1 MTDKEKLEIIV
12 KDPILWMETFV
23 SVPDKTSRVVK
34 FKLTPE
40 QKWLMKHKQKY
51 NIVLKSR
58 QLGIST
64 VAMCYSLYLTLT
76 RSNTT
81 CFMMSYSRDSA
92 LEIFDKLRTIYD
104 YLPDYVKLP
113 ETANNRSALAFDN
126 NSKIIVATC
135 GTKDKVRGSTLAFA
149 HLSEVGLMNENLET
163 QLIAIEQA
171 LAPGS
176 SMILESTAKGLNK
189 FHDLWQGAVSS
200 ENNYTPFFFPW
211 YRDRRM
217 FSSEYIEFS
226 EMYKARNGKYLEE
239 NELDEKEKWLY
250 DKGTSLQMLMW
261 RRVKIKNS
269 GEDGFMQEF
278 PSTPTEA
285 FLNSDGANI
294 FDIKCIHER
303 LINIDKYAKVLQ
315 IPKNISPILKQN
327 KQYLKIWK
335 YPVSGERYYIG
346 CDGAEGLGGDHDYS
360 VIEVLDS
367 DGFQCA
373 EFRTN
378 RIKPYIFAE
387 ILYEMALYYNGA
399 LLCIERAS
407 AGITIIEKVRD
418 TYKYVN
424 MMRYKSFDAKGKKTY
439 KWGWET
445 SQSSKPKMINSF
457 VELFET
463 GGICVNSKELL
474 KEMKLFQSVDGKMC
488 AISGHDDCVMAMALA
503 IVAMLNRVHYG
514 RPLRKG

>member
-23 SVPDKTSRVVK
+23 SVPDKTGRVVRL
-34 FKLTPE
+34 KLTPE
-40 QKWLMKHKQKY
+40 QRWLMKHKQKY

-64 VAMCYSLYLTLT
+64 VAMCYALYLALT
-76 RSNTT
+76 KKNIT
-81 CFMMSYSRDSA
+81 CLMMSFSIKSVSV
-92 LEIFDKLRTIYD
+92 IFSKLRTIYD
-104 YLPDYVKLP
+104 YLPDYVKLK
-113 ETANNRSALAFDN
+113 ETANNRTELAFEN
-126 NSKIIVATC
+126 NSKIMVATC
-135 GTKDKVRGSTLAFA
+135 GTQDNARGSTLAFA

-163 QLIAIEQA
+163 QLVAIEQA

-176 SMILESTAKGLNK
+176 CIILESTAKGLNK
-189 FHDLWQGAVSS
+189 FHDLWQKAVSR
-200 ENNYTPFFFPW
+200 ENNYVPFFFPW
-211 YRDRRM
+211 YKDKRM
-217 FSSEYIEFS
+217 FASEYIEFS

-239 NELDEKEKWLY
+239 NELDEKEQLLY
-250 DKGTSLQMLMW
+250 DKGATLQMLMW
-261 RRVKIKNS
+261 RRVRIKNTN
-269 GEDGFMQEF
+269 EEFFMQEF

-360 VIEVLDS
+360 VIEVLDA

-378 RIKPYIFAE
+378 RIKPYIFSE
-387 ILYEMALYYNGA
+387 ILHEMALYYNNA

-463 GGICVNSKELL
+463 GGMCVNSKELL

-514 RPLRKG
+514 KPLRKG

>member
-1 MTDKEKLEIIV
+1 MTDKEKLEIIA

-23 SVPDKTSRVVK
+23 YVPDKTGRVVK
-34 FKLTPE
+34 MKLTPE
-40 QKWLMKHKQKY
+40 QRWLIKHKQKY

-64 VAMCYSLYLTLT
+64 VANCYSLWLALT
-76 RSNTT
+76 RPNIT
-81 CFMMSYSRDSA
+81 CLMMSYCDDSCR
-92 LEIFDKLRTIYD
+92 EVFGKLRGIYD
-104 YLPDYVKLP
+104 NLPDFVKLK
-113 ETANNRSALAFDN
+113 ETANNRTSLAFEN
-126 NSKIIVATC
+126 GSKIVVAIC
-135 GTKDKVRGSTLAFA
+135 GTRDKARGSTLAFC
-149 HLSEVGLMNENLET
+149 HMSEVGLMNEHLES

-171 LAPGS
+171 LAPGGC
-176 SMILESTAKGLNK
+176 IIQESTAKGLNF
-189 FHDLWQGAVSS
+189 FHDEWQAAVAK
-200 ENNYTPFFFPW
+200 ENVYKPFFFPW
-211 YRDRRM
+211 YKDRRM
-217 FSSEYIEFS
+217 FTDEYKEFS
-226 EMYKARNGKYLEE
+226 EMYIARNGKYLTED
-239 NELDEKEKWLY
+239 ELDEEEQWLY
-250 DKGTSLQMLMW
+250 EKGTTLQMLMW
-261 RRVKIKNS
+261 RRIKILLRGK
-269 GEDGFMQEF
+269 EAFMQEF

-346 CDGAEGLGGDHDYS
+346 CDGAEGLAGDHDYS

-378 RIKPYIFAE
+378 RIKPYIFSE
-387 ILYEMALYYNGA
+387 ILHEMALYYNSA

-407 AGITIIEKVRD
+407 AGITIIEKIRD

-424 MMRYKSFDAKGKKTY
+424 MMRYKSFDAKGKTVR

-463 GGICVNSKELL
+463 GGMCVNSKELL

-503 IVAMLNRVHYG
+503 IVAMINRVHYG
-514 RPLRKG
+514 RPLKKG

>member
-1 MTDKEKLEIIV
+1 
-12 KDPILWMETFV
+12 METFV
-23 SVPDKTSRVVK
+23 SVPDKPGRVVK
-34 FKLTPE
+34 LKLTPE
-40 QKWLMKHKQKY
+40 QRWLMKHKQKY

-64 VAMCYSLYLTLT
+64 VAMCYALYLALT
-76 RSNTT
+76 KKNIT
-81 CFMMSYSRDSA
+81 CLMMSFSIKSVSV
-92 LEIFDKLRTIYD
+92 IFSKLRTIYD
-104 YLPDYVKLP
+104 YLPDYVKLK
-113 ETANNRSALAFDN
+113 ETANNRTELAFEN
-126 NSKIIVATC
+126 NSKIMVATC
-135 GTKDKVRGSTLAFA
+135 GTQDNARGSTLAFA

-163 QLIAIEQA
+163 QLVAIEQA

-176 SMILESTAKGLNK
+176 CIILESTAKGLNK
-189 FHDLWQGAVSS
+189 FHDLWQKAVSK
-200 ENNYTPFFFPW
+200 ENNYVPFFFPW
-211 YRDRRM
+211 YKDKRM
-217 FSSEYIEFS
+217 FASEYIEFS

-239 NELDEKEKWLY
+239 NELDEKEQLLY
-250 DKGTSLQMLMW
+250 DKGATLHMLMW
-261 RRVKIKNS
+261 RRVRIKNTD
-269 GEDGFMQEF
+269 EEFFMQEF

-303 LINIDKYAKVLQ
+303 LINIDKYAKFLQ

-335 YPVSGERYYIG
+335 YPVSGERYYVG
-346 CDGAEGLGGDHDYS
+346 SDCAEGLAGDHDYS

-378 RIKPYIFAE
+378 RIKPYIFSE
-387 ILYEMALYYNGA
+387 ILYEMALYYNNA

-407 AGITIIEKVRD
+407 AGITIIEKIRD

-424 MMRYKSFDAKGKKTY
+424 MMRYKSFDAKGKAVR

-463 GGICVNSKELL
+463 GGMCVNSKELL

-503 IVAMLNRVHYG
+503 IVAMINRVHYG
-514 RPLRKG
+514 RPLKKG